1 MPAILLVLPAL
12 FLLLLLF
19 AIPLVRLL
27 ASSFEG
33 TGLPYYVKAVGSD
46 GLYLTILLRTFEIA
60 GIVTAGCLL
69 LGYPVAL
76 FLATTNRF
84 WRTLGFACVMLP
96 LWTSVLVRTYAWM
109 VVLGRNGIINRILID
124 GGLMSEPLRLLNT
137 RMAVISNNLANVN
150 TTGFKKGR
158 AAFQDLVYQN
168 IRQVG
173 AQSSQN
179 TQYPTGLT
187 LGTGVRIVATEKVYE
202 QGSLQQTNNSLDVAI
217 TGRGFFQITLP
228 DGTLAYTLDGSFKMD
243 GQGNLVTSNGYAL
256 SPAITIPANAQTI
269 TIGADGT
276 VSVTTTGTTAP
287 TQVGQIQLADFINAS
302 GLQPR
307 GDNLLIES
315 VASGAP
321 QVGTPG
327 TNGLGATQQG
337 SLETSNVNVV
347 EELVSMIE
355 TQRAYEMNSKA
366 ISTTDQ
372 MLQYLTNNV

>member
-1 MPAILLVLPAL
+1 MNLAL
-12 FLLLLLF
+12 W
-19 AIPLVRLL
+19 A
-27 ASSFEG
+27 AK
-33 TGLPYYVKAVGSD
+33 TGLDAQ
-46 GLYLTILLRTFEIA
+46 
-60 GIVTAGCLL
+60 
-69 LGYPVAL
+69 
-76 FLATTNRF
+76 
-84 WRTLGFACVMLP
+84 
-96 LWTSVLVRTYAWM
+96 
-109 VVLGRNGIINRILID
+109 
-124 GGLMSEPLRLLNT
+124 NT

-168 IRQVG
+168 LRQVG

-202 QGSLQQTNNSLDVAI
+202 QGSLQQTNNSMDLAI

-228 DGTLAYTLDGSFKMD
+228 DGTLAYTSDGSFKLS

-256 SPAITIPANAQTI
+256 SPAITIPSNAQTV
-269 TIGADGT
+269 TIGTDGT
-276 VSVTTTGTTAP
+276 VSVTVPGTPTP
-287 TQVGQIQLADFINAS
+287 TQVGQIQLADFINPS

-307 GDNLLIES
+307 GDNLLVES
-315 VASGAP
+315 VSSGAP

-327 TNGLGATQQG
+327 TNGLGTTQQG
-337 SLETSNVNVV
+337 SLETSNVNTV

-372 MLQYLTNNV
+372 MLQFLTNNV